1 MAKHGSEQHFVRPDF
16 TYITTVLQATATG
29 YQPTRD
35 AMEVGSRFVAPMGLA
50 GQRMTRHF
58 GDGSVAPVGPAVPFG
73 QRVRAWWAGVKSRAM
88 ARRIMRE
95 ARILPAGP
103 QGVVTV
109 DTSPRPANADPTAL
123 AVQSGWAPGP
133 QSPATAA
140 AQIAT
145 ARVDDPPYDPS
156 LVAASRIGPRVAQW
170 PTNFWQR
177 VIMNRGLPPVIAA
190 RAENDA
196 LRQWYSGRLPPGS
209 E

>member
-29 YQPTRD
+29 YQPTQD

-58 GDGSVAPVGPAVPFG
+58 GDGSAAPVGPTMPFG

-88 ARRIMRE
+88 ARRIAAQSRL
-95 ARILPAGP
+95 LPPAS
-103 QGVVTV
+103 GVVTI
-109 DTSPRPANADPTAL
+109 DTSPRPANADPSAL

-133 QSPATAA
+133 QSPSSAA

-145 ARVDDPPYDPS
+145 ARADDPPYDPS
-156 LVAASRIGPRVAQW
+156 LVAASNIGPSEARW
-170 PTNFWQR
+170 PSNFWQR
-177 VIMNRGLPPVIAA
+177 VIMNRGLPPVVAA
-190 RAENDA
+190 RAEGDA
-196 LRQWYSGRLPPGS
+196 LRLFYSNRLPPGS

>member
-1 MAKHGSEQHFVRPDF
+1 MTKHGSEQHFVRPDA
-16 TYITTVLQATATG
+16 TYITTVLQSTATG
-29 YQPTRD
+29 YQPVRD

-58 GDGSVAPVGPAVPFG
+58 GDGSTAPVGPAAPFG
-73 QRVRAWWAGVKSRAM
+73 QRVRTWWAGVKARAA
-88 ARRIMRE
+88 ARRALWQTR
-95 ARILPAGP
+95 AVAALPP
-103 QGVVTV
+103 GVVTV
-109 DTSPRPANADPTAL
+109 DTSPRPANSDPSAL

-133 QSPATAA
+133 QSPASAA

-145 ARVDDPPYDPS
+145 AQAGDPPYDPS
-156 LVAASRIGPRVAQW
+156 LVAATRIGPGEARW
-170 PTNFWQR
+170 PTSFWQR
-177 VIMNRGLPPVIAA
+177 VIMNRGLPPVVAA